1 MRHLLFALAVASMV
15 GGCASVD
22 HERAERHHQSAK
34 NELKH
39 GNVGNA
45 IDEQKASNRA
55 KDDERHD
62 RF

>member
-1 MRHLLFALAVASMV
+1 MRQLFLAVAVATMM
-15 GGCASVD
+15 GGCSSVD
-22 HERAERHHQSAK
+22 HERAVRHHQSA
-34 NELKH
+34 NHELKH

>member
-1 MRHLLFALAVASMV
+1 MRKLLLALGVLSTV
-15 GGCASVD
+15 GGCASID
-22 HERAERHHQSAK
+22 RERADRHHENAK
-34 NELKH
+34 YELKH

-55 KDDERHD
+55 REDERHD